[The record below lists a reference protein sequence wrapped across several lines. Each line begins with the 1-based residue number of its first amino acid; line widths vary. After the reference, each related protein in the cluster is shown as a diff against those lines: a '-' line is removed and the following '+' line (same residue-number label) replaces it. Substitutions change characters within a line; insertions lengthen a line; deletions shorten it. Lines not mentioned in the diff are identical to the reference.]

1 MATIT
6 HTHVLAMAR
15 NTTTGQTVKE
25 QDLTGHRY
33 LNNLKQRDWC
43 QQAAD
48 KLAARY
54 VADAGGI
61 SYAVLTRTIADWQSV
76 EAAAAVAS
84 AAVSLGPPLAG

>member
-15 NTTTGQTVKE
+15 NLTTGQTVKE

-33 LNNLKQRDWC
+33 LNNLRGKDWC

-48 KLAARY
+48 KLAARMDNR
-54 VADAGGI
+54 VPGGWEARI
-61 SYAVLTRTIADWQSV
+61 VPYTPGKNVLNSTRRFKTK
-76 EAAAAVAS
+76 
-84 AAVSLGPPLAG
+84 